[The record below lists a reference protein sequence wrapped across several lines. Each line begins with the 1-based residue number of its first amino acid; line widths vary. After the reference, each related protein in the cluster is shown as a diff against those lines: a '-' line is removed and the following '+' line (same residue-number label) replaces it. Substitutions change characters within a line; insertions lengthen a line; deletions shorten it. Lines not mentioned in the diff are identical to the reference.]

1 MTVSFYE
8 IFLATV
14 VCSIFTV
21 VIYITSWLTYE
32 ENDEEKFNE
41 CNSSNMQGLENDKPI
56 PHGEPKEI
64 LNFESETHLLS
75 PNQHPSGIIVNEKS
89 DILCLQDEVLRSQI
103 AKNQAGVS
111 DASDDHENVTT
122 ETNTVDQCDPVV
134 HADARAARLR
144 LLIRY
149 DGERSKL
156 IVQVL
161 DGQGLIPPEL
171 DYAPEM
177 CLKFTLV
184 GPHVNETTVEK
195 HTRIFVANDAVIWKE
210 PMTFCVTFENAIK
223 QNLYIFTANRSD
235 PAASYDHDI
244 SIPLSTLASQDSEIK
259 EWFTLEVVE
268 SSY

>member
-1 MTVSFYE
+1 
-8 IFLATV
+8 
-14 VCSIFTV
+14 
-21 VIYITSWLTYE
+21 
-32 ENDEEKFNE
+32 
-41 CNSSNMQGLENDKPI
+41 MQGLENDKPI

-161 DGQGLIPPEL
+161 DGQ
-171 DYAPEM
+171 
-177 CLKFTLV
+177 V